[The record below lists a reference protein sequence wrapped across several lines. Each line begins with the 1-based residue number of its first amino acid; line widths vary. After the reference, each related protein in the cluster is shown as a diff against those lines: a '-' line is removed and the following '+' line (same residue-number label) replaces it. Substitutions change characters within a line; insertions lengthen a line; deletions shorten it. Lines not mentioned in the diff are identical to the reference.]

1 MAEEQNKKPI
11 VTDEQKKN
19 MIKNIISFASEFMKK
34 AFSKGNNDT
43 VWYKK
48 GAWYVITAV
57 LGAVVYA
64 FTFYGIEIIDW
75 VTALLSNLF

>member
-48 GAWYVITAV
+48 GAWYVITVV